1 MLSIVFFHG
10 SGEEKEAVCEGVKGK
25 ERQRFFLLLSWVS
38 LPTHCD
44 SKRSGAPTTS
54 IPLVHFLN
62 VCQSQSWLAS
72 HEEEKKKSGVQGGRG
87 AVSTRLR
94 SHFLTNVVILFHEN
108 LFQYSN

>member
-25 ERQRFFLLLSWVS
+25 ERQRFFLLLSRVS

-54 IPLVHFLN
+54 IPLVQFLN

-72 HEEEKKKSGVQGGRG
+72 HEEGKKSLEFKVGEGQL
-87 AVSTRLR
+87 A
-94 SHFLTNVVILFHEN
+94 
-108 LFQYSN
+108 QD